1 VLDQPRRGRGNDCCH
16 ASTTAT
22 DDPFAACT
30 VGPDTGLSYVRSEV
44 EPFGA
49 VNPSNASNMIF
60 TGDYEALPTV
70 GSNFVPVFV
79 QGACGTSLTCRA
91 LTNVTPPA
99 NRTPTGNDSTDV
111 YVGTGF

>member
-1 VLDQPRRGRGNDCCH
+1 VLDQPRRGRGSDCCH

-49 VNPSNASNMIF
+49 VNPSNASNMIAPF
-60 TGDYEALPTV
+60 AAGY
-70 GSNFVPVFV
+70 
-79 QGACGTSLTCRA
+79 C
-91 LTNVTPPA
+91 
-99 NRTPTGNDSTDV
+99 
-111 YVGTGF
+111 VGTGF